1 MKMLRL
7 CLATLL
13 ATLVAAGAAQARP
26 PVWVVRD
33 KDSELVLFGSVHL
46 LPPGMDWRPPQL
58 VKALNAADDV
68 WFELPIDPATQAET
82 AMLAGELGVWPA
94 GQSLFQLLPPADG
107 ARLLRVARAYG
118 VDPAVL
124 DRLRPWLAEVA
135 LGGAAYRKAGATEGH
150 GVEETLSAAA
160 PAGAR
165 RQAFETARQQID
177 ILAGAPVADQLA
189 SLRQTLEE
197 MDQAPDEYLRLLK
210 AWMAGDLKAL
220 DREALRPLRLAS
232 PSLYRRLVSDRNA
245 RWAEALDLR
254 LKGHGRTVVVVGM
267 GHLIGADGLP
277 ARLRALGYRVEGP

>member
-1 MKMLRL
+1 MRFR
-7 CLATLL
+7 LL
-13 ATLVAAGAAQARP
+13 AGLALALAAATAAHAKP
-26 PVWVVRD
+26 PVWIVRD
-33 KDSELVLFGSVHL
+33 ADSELVLFGSVHL
-46 LPPGMDWRPPQL
+46 LPPGLDWRSRSLDQ
-58 VKALNAADDV
+58 ALAHADDV

-160 PAGAR
+160 PAAAR

>member
-1 MKMLRL
+1 VRFR
-7 CLATLL
+7 LL
-13 ATLVAAGAAQARP
+13 AGLALALAAATAAHAKP
-26 PVWVVRD
+26 PVWIVRD
-33 KDSELVLFGSVHL
+33 ADSELVLFGSVHL
-46 LPPGMDWRPPQL
+46 LPPGLDWRSRSLDQ
-58 VKALNAADDV
+58 ALAHADDV

-160 PAGAR
+160 PAAAR

>member
-1 MKMLRL
+1 MRFR
-7 CLATLL
+7 LL
-13 ATLVAAGAAQARP
+13 AGLALALAAATAAHAKP
-26 PVWVVRD
+26 PVWIVRD
-33 KDSELVLFGSVHL
+33 ADSELVLFGSVHL
-46 LPPGMDWRPPQL
+46 LSPGLDWRSRSLDQ
-58 VKALNAADDV
+58 ALAHADDV

-82 AMLAGELGVWPA
+82 AMLAGELGVWPS

-160 PAGAR
+160 PAAAR